1 MRHPDT
7 KLLEGTIEDLRF
19 IIARNKSNHIIK
31 YGQSTMS
38 HFDKKAER
46 IKLPTLN
53 DVISWFEK
61 HFEIDLTDKLSESK
75 QAPNS
80 NFKATKIVESENGRQ
95 NEKTKWIIGGKLQE
109 RYRNILPKVSEYN

>member
-53 DVISWFEK
+53 DVISWFK
-61 HFEIDLTDKLSESK
+61 QHFDIDLTDKLSEFK

-80 NFKATKIVESENGRQ
+80 NFKATKIVDSENGGQ
-95 NEKTKWIIGGKLQE
+95 NGKAKWNIGGKLKE
-109 RYRNILPKVSEYN
+109 GYRRFILQLSKTN